1 MKNIFKNKII
11 LVTGGTGSI
20 GSVVVNE
27 LLKKN
32 CKTIRVLSNDEN
44 GLYNSSLNLSN
55 SNKINFFQAMK
66 NNKIRFIYGDITDYN
81 RMLTA
86 TEHID

>member
-27 LLKKN
+27 LLKKIA
-32 CKTIRVLSNDEN
+32 KPFEFLVMMKMDYTIPL
-44 GLYNSSLNLSN
+44 
-55 SNKINFFQAMK
+55 
-66 NNKIRFIYGDITDYN
+66 
-81 RMLTA
+81 
-86 TEHID
+86 